1 MIENRKG
8 KTPNTDQGRVLE
20 VFICVQNLN
29 FMFTVFTK
37 VYRERKT
44 LLFVNGTL
52 MMSLLF
58 YFNLMLK

>member
-8 KTPNTDQGRVLE
+8 KNPNTDQGRVLE

-52 MMSLLF
+52 MMS
-58 YFNLMLK
+58 